1 MDYSNLTISEIE
13 ALMIEQEKAVEVERL
28 KLCELAHARAQACKM
43 QELER
48 KLGNLGA
55 DELEMIKALQL
66 AQSMKAQSIDS
77 QADTNL

>member
-1 MDYSNLTISEIE
+1 MDYSNLTIGEIE
-13 ALMIEQEKAVEVERL
+13 ALMIEQEKAIEVERIV
-28 KLCELAHARAQACKM
+28 LCEMAHARAQACKM

-77 QADTNL
+77 QADTKL